1 MAKFKD
7 AIVEME
13 KRMTQEQIHDAKL
26 TADREILSIKLAKLR
41 ERQGIKQADLKTFT
55 QTAVSRLEKRKDMK
69 ISTLIEYLDD
79 IGMGIEIRVYN
90 KTGDKEEKPE
100 TLLKS

>member
-1 MAKFKD
+1 MAKRKD
-7 AIVEME
+7 AITEME
-13 KRMTQEQIHDAKL
+13 KRMTQEQIRDAKL

-41 ERQGIKQADLKTFT
+41 ERRGIKQADLKTFT

-69 ISTLIEYLDD
+69 LSTLIEYLDD
-79 IGMGIEIRVYN
+79 IGMGLEIRVYN
-90 KTGDKEEKPE
+90 KTGDKPGKPE